1 MAFVLPKIEEEKD
14 NFILPETEKKEVKKE
29 NDFKLPF
36 NVMEGSVLDKFDDQ
50 GNEIEK
56 PIVERIKDFFTSD
69 DKDIYKQEYED
80 PILKTIADVE
90 KKYSKENYFSVKN
103 FSDEVLYKSYL
114 GIARDLGQGTIDF
127 SNFVAKKFPG
137 INDNVIDTKLP
148 IIPEPTFFAGTFL
161 RDVGSFA
168 IGYGGV
174 SKAATQS
181 NKIF

>member
-1 MAFVLPKIEEEKD
+1 MAFVLPKIEEEKE

-103 FSDEVLYKSYL
+103 F
-114 GIARDLGQGTIDF
+114 Q
-127 SNFVAKKFPG
+127 
-137 INDNVIDTKLP
+137 
-148 IIPEPTFFAGTFL
+148 
-161 RDVGSFA
+161 
-168 IGYGGV
+168 V
-174 SKAATQS
+174 SMTML
-181 NKIF
+181 